1 MTLSTCGP
9 DTRAPNEP
17 SAKFHYHRKCFNVKA
32 LVDWHFLP
40 GEGRDY
46 ENFAKGSL
54 RALPD
59 TAGTSHGS
67 NAA

>member
-1 MTLSTCGP
+1 MAQILELPTNLRRSFTITG
-9 DTRAPNEP
+9 
-17 SAKFHYHRKCFNVKA
+17 SVLNVKA

-59 TAGTSHGS
+59 AGGTSHGS